1 MAKNFTG
8 TITTII
14 FFIGYFVTGIPLRI
28 YYYSHE
34 PSYRYYT
41 SLAIVKLAIEETAKS
56 AVYNA
61 KFMLPIMF
69 IVDIII
75 LCLK

>member
-1 MAKNFTG
+1 MA
-8 TITTII
+8 II

-34 PSYRYYT
+34 PSYRCYT
-41 SLAIVKLAIEETAKS
+41 TLAIVKLAIEETTRG
-56 AVYNA
+56 AVYSA

-69 IVDIII
+69 IIDIII

>member
-8 TITTII
+8 TIMAII
-14 FFIGYFVTGIPLRI
+14 FFIGYFATGIPLRI

-41 SLAIVKLAIEETAKS
+41 SLAIIKLAVEETARS

-69 IVDIII
+69 IIDIII